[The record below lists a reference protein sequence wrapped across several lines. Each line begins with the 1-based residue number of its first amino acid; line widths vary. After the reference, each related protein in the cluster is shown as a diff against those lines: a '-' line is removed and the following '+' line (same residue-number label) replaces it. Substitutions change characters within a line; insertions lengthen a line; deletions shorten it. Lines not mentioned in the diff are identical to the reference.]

1 MGWAGTGVL
10 TDGDGDGDG
19 DGLAV
24 PEAGCA
30 VLAVSVADGMAVA
43 PAVVRAG
50 FAAPDELVVVLLG
63 VDLLVER
70 VVVLGGLGVT
80 DGLGSGALAGGG
92 AEAGG
97 TPGPNDQPSTLPGAG
112 S

>member
-10 TDGDGDGDG
+10 TDGDGDGV
-19 DGLAV
+19 AV

-50 FAAPDELVVVLLG
+50 FAALDELVVVLLG

-70 VVVLGGLGVT
+70 VVVLGGLG
-80 DGLGSGALAGGG
+80 SGALAGGG
-92 AEAGG
+92 AEPGA